1 MTDTINT
8 GNIKLIRENE
18 DGSADYQF
26 NFPPEALEALTRLGI
41 LTAIQAGIED
51 AKHLKPEEEE
61 ETPDFTPVIKE
72 LAEEA
77 GFALWGG
84 EKYKPTGAVVDWA
97 CEYDDELVRFYRLVR
112 KQAVKDAK
120 RLNPD
125 ESYMELMDAHAKEL
139 DRAMELLRR
148 AEVEMRYAGWTNY
161 ESGSARNGV
170 LEQIVRFL
178 YDRQDH

>member
-51 AKHLKPEEEE
+51 AKHLKPEEE
-61 ETPDFTPVIKE
+61 PVNLHQTLLMSLRS
-72 LAEEA
+72 LADEA

-84 EKYKPTGAVVDWA
+84 ENMYKPTG
-97 CEYDDELVRFYRLVR
+97 
-112 KQAVKDAK
+112 
-120 RLNPD
+120 
-125 ESYMELMDAHAKEL
+125 S
-139 DRAMELLRR
+139 
-148 AEVEMRYAGWTNY
+148 
-161 ESGSARNGV
+161 SG
-170 LEQIVRFL
+170 
-178 YDRQDH
+178 